1 MHTDDPG
8 EHAGDDHQADVPVD
22 DVGQLVRQ
30 DALHLVA
37 GQSLEQPP
45 RDGDPADPKPRGKKG
60 GKGRDG
66 GGKKKK
72 KKGTWWKILL
82 ITLLVIVLIFGGAYA
97 LIMGAIAPKGGSIK
111 LNQLVNTP
119 KEFQDK
125 ELNVLVTGVD
135 RSSTGDLSAG
145 LR

>member
-1 MHTDDPG
+1 MEETPRTHKAHHKD
-8 EHAGDDHQADVPVD
+8 EAVPRTRRAN
-22 DVGQLVRQ
+22 GGGRK
-30 DALHLVA
+30 
-37 GQSLEQPP
+37 PP
-45 RDGDPADPKPRGKKG
+45 RDGDPADPKPHGKKS
-60 GKGRDG
+60 GKGN

-145 LR
+145 APTTPTSTTA